1 MGYVVNTKWY
11 KEDVNTKC
19 LLNNGFKYS
28 KEYSDVNS
36 DAYIY
41 SFPIYKYKFIS
52 LYECILILYTDNGE
66 VTVKVQDRNRNLY
79 PQFYYD
85 SQNNHTKLVEK
96 LENAILKELH
106 RLDIKPMETKK
117 KDGINDE

>member
-11 KEDVNTKC
+11 KEDVNTKW

>member
-11 KEDVNTKC
+11 KEDVNTKW

-96 LENAILKELH
+96 MENVILKELH